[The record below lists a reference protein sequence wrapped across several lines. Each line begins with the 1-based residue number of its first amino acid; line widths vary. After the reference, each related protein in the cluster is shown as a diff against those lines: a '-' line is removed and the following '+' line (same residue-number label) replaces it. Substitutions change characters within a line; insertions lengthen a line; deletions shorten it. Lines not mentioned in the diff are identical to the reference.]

1 MMHSCKGYCF
11 VDFACSGP
19 YVDIDMHPAHD
30 GAYLDAVFISPHKFL
45 GGPGTPGIMVFNK
58 KLYKNAVPDNCGG
71 GTVVIPFVT
80 ILSLSLMLSTKKKT
94 SSTYS
99 LPHTFA
105 D

>member
-71 GTVVIPFVT
+71 GTVVIPFNT
-80 ILSLSLMLSTKKKT
+80 ITHAINKLLHL
-94 SSTYS
+94 
-99 LPHTFA
+99 TFYPILLLI
-105 D
+105 DLFY